1 MEESKDLDK
10 AGARGWGWDEGLAKY
25 WSSEV
30 LRYENDGEESMKL
43 TATSVRHV
51 VGDEKYIWGE
61 KPTNFAAV
69 EQTLE
74 NWA

>member
-1 MEESKDLDK
+1 
-10 AGARGWGWDEGLAKY
+10 
-25 WSSEV
+25 
-30 LRYENDGEESMKL
+30 MKL

-69 EQTLE
+69 KQTLE